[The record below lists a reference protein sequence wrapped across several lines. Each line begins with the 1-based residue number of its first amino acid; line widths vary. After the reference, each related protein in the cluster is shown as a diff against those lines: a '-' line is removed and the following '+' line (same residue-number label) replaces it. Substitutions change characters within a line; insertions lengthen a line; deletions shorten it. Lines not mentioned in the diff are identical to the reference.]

1 MPTSLVSVRSV
12 GGLVP
17 PDLLGRVLAGDS
29 DLGGLRPA
37 DFHLGAGESPREAA
51 NRAWSYLLGSWG
63 AFRQSVDRLP
73 ATDAAVGLTR
83 ERWLSLLFREL
94 GYGRVP
100 LTPPGGLVVG
110 DRSFPVSHLWGQSPI
125 HLLGWNTDLDRR
137 TAGVAG
143 AATRPPQAM
152 VQEFLNRSDEHLW
165 GVLSNGRVL
174 RLMRDSTSLVGQSY
188 LEFDLEAMFDGEVFS
203 DFVLLFLLVHQ
214 SRVEVLSEGGPA
226 SDCWLERWRSA
237 AVQSGTRA
245 LGLLREGV
253 QAAIETLGTGFVR
266 HPANGE
272 LNRALASGELSLEEF
287 HRGLLRLVYRLLFV
301 FVAEDR
307 DVLLDPDAG
316 PVARQRYEQY
326 FSTGRLRR
334 LSTRR
339 RGSQH
344 GDVWQALRLVLDALG
359 REGGRP
365 ELGLPGL
372 GGLFDSGPGDVL
384 AGWSLANEP
393 LLTAVRRLAVVQP
406 KGQPRRV
413 VDYRN
418 LGAEELGGIYESLL
432 ELVPRHDPV
441 TRTFSLEVL
450 AGNERKTSGS
460 YYTPSGLIDLVLDTA
475 LDPLLDDAEK
485 ADDPQAALLGLT
497 RV

>member
-29 DLGGLRPA
+29 DLGGLRPG

-63 AFRQSVDRLP
+63 AFRQAVDRLP
-73 ATDAAVGLTR
+73 ATDAAVGVTR

-100 LTPPGGLVVG
+100 LTPAGGLVVG
-110 DRSFPVSHLWGQSPI
+110 DRSFPVSHVWGQSPI

-143 AATRPPQAM
+143 AATRAPQAM

-174 RLMRDSTSLVGQSY
+174 RLLRDSTSLVGQSY
-188 LEFDLEAMFDGEVFS
+188 VEFDLEAMFDGEVFS

-253 QAAIETLGTGFVR
+253 QAAIETLGTGFVA
-266 HPANGE
+266 P
-272 LNRALASGELSLEEF
+272 
-287 HRGLLRLVYRLLFV
+287 
-301 FVAEDR
+301 
-307 DVLLDPDAG
+307 P
-316 PVARQRYEQY
+316 
-326 FSTGRLRR
+326 
-334 LSTRR
+334 
-339 RGSQH
+339 
-344 GDVWQALRLVLDALG
+344 
-359 REGGRP
+359 RER
-365 ELGLPGL
+365 
-372 GGLFDSGPGDVL
+372 
-384 AGWSLANEP
+384 
-393 LLTAVRRLAVVQP
+393 
-406 KGQPRRV
+406 
-413 VDYRN
+413 
-418 LGAEELGGIYESLL
+418 
-432 ELVPRHDPV
+432 
-441 TRTFSLEVL
+441 
-450 AGNERKTSGS
+450 
-460 YYTPSGLIDLVLDTA
+460 
-475 LDPLLDDAEK
+475 
-485 ADDPQAALLGLT
+485 
-497 RV
+497 